1 MMKFILIIALLT
13 SSILAY
19 ANSTDD
25 FEEARDFVIA
35 KSQQISMEKT
45 GSLDNGMDYIAEATE
60 LAATIC
66 NTDPSARPA
75 SDYISAPACRVIH
88 QKLDSQR
95 KLLSAAR
102 DLKK

>member
-35 KSQQISMEKT
+35 KSQQISMEKPVVWIMVWT
-45 GSLDNGMDYIAEATE
+45 ILRKPLSLQPQFAT
-60 LAATIC
+60 LIHQL
-66 NTDPSARPA
+66 DLHLI
-75 SDYISAPACRVIH
+75 ISAPQPVE
-88 QKLDSQR
+88 
-95 KLLSAAR
+95 
-102 DLKK
+102 